1 MNQGG
6 DIAAAVTAMPLP
18 AEKAEASPHPSPLP
32 QAGEG
37 VVSSTAPQA
46 RGNDGGVDVAGAGG
60 LSSRHPREGGDPA
73 TSALA
78 TGPDATAIDSAT
90 SDPANAFSQVTAGID
105 STADLVAMPLARA
118 STASMTQAPGFAPPA
133 SGAGAVGGGV
143 MALLL
148 VVGLILALAWLARRM
163 PGVGAATV
171 GNPALRV
178 VGSLALG
185 PRERVVVVE
194 VGQTQLLL
202 SVGAGGTRALH
213 TLAEPLPATDATPS
227 PFASLLAQHFGKK
240 S

>member
-1 MNQGG
+1 MSQMS
-6 DIAAAVTAMPLP
+6 DIAA
-18 AEKAEASPHPSPLP
+18 
-32 QAGEG
+32 
-37 VVSSTAPQA
+37 
-46 RGNDGGVDVAGAGG
+46 
-60 LSSRHPREGGDPA
+60 
-73 TSALA
+73 
-78 TGPDATAIDSAT
+78 DSAAPGT
-90 SDPANAFSQVTAGID
+90 PMGSDIDAPIAMDANDAVLASTGAFSQVSATVDTTATGVLMPP
-105 STADLVAMPLARA
+105 LVAR
-118 STASMTQAPGFAPPA
+118 TATAAVAPPPVFAPPS

-148 VVGLILALAWLARRM
+148 VVGLILALAWLAKRM

-194 VGQTQLLL
+194 VGQAQLLL
-202 SVGAGGTRALH
+202 SIGAGGTRALH
-213 TLAEPLPATDATPS
+213 TLTEPLPATDASPS

>member
-1 MNQGG
+1 
-6 DIAAAVTAMPLP
+6 
-18 AEKAEASPHPSPLP
+18 
-32 QAGEG
+32 
-37 VVSSTAPQA
+37 
-46 RGNDGGVDVAGAGG
+46 
-60 LSSRHPREGGDPA
+60 
-73 TSALA
+73 
-78 TGPDATAIDSAT
+78 
-90 SDPANAFSQVTAGID
+90 
-105 STADLVAMPLARA
+105 
-118 STASMTQAPGFAPPA
+118 
-133 SGAGAVGGGV
+133 

-148 VVGLILALAWLARRM
+148 VVGLILALAWLAKRM
-163 PGVGAATV
+163 PGVGAVTA

>member
-1 MNQGG
+1 
-6 DIAAAVTAMPLP
+6 L
-18 AEKAEASPHPSPLP
+18 
-32 QAGEG
+32 
-37 VVSSTAPQA
+37 
-46 RGNDGGVDVAGAGG
+46 
-60 LSSRHPREGGDPA
+60 
-73 TSALA
+73 
-78 TGPDATAIDSAT
+78 
-90 SDPANAFSQVTAGID
+90 QVTASVD
-105 STADLVAMPLARA
+105 STAEFVAIPLARA
-118 STASMTQAPGFAPPA
+118 NTASVAQAPAPVFAPPS

-148 VVGLILALAWLARRM
+148 VVGLILALAWLAKRM
-163 PGVGAATV
+163 PGVGAATA